1 MGNCCNANNII
12 EKTVTEAQM
21 NQDEEEEDNNIVF
34 NQNNSKYLI
43 SSVIEDKRINT
54 EIIKTKKT
62 WGQQK
67 DTVTNK
73 NNMTI
78 DRPDVIDKL
87 SIDNNKYENS
97 LNMSIEDTDLG
108 INLSSMENNLFNIIN
123 ELRNDPKSF
132 ISKVEKYK
140 DMLKNDDDR
149 YYILIDENEFEF
161 KEGKE
166 CFDECIDFLK
176 EQKTLENFSKS
187 SSMFECKKFFVDKN
201 VSDLFSNHIK
211 LKPTNDKLDGMICLF
226 LMNLGYIEDY
236 ETNKKFCKNIF
247 HFLLKLMGLS
257 KVNFQILIT
266 LFSLIVLKKPD
277 KSPNKDEV
285 LEAVKKI
292 SDDEKDLEIVE
303 TFLKKIYYIN
313 DK

>member
-201 VSDLFSNHIK
+201 VSDLLFVVIYNLIDILSPEDKKTRRSCLMSKEFNKLNITISKDEFSNK
-211 LKPTNDKLDGMICLF
+211 L
-226 LMNLGYIEDY
+226 YSY
-236 ETNKKFCKNIF
+236 Y
-247 HFLLKLMGLS
+247 
-257 KVNFQILIT
+257 
-266 LFSLIVLKKPD
+266 FSFD
-277 KSPNKDEV
+277 
-285 LEAVKKI
+285 
-292 SDDEKDLEIVE
+292 
-303 TFLKKIYYIN
+303 TF
-313 DK
+313 